1 MEKYCN
7 KEVRVVESGVA
18 VRIGERRVL
27 SDFSDQVSEGVGPP
41 GIVGAEGLRS
51 FGSNNGRPQDDSFGW
66 CAGEDAGATLRA

>member
-51 FGSNNGRPQDDSFGW
+51 FGSNNRLQDDSFGW
-66 CAGEDAGATLRA
+66 CAGEDAGTT